1 MTDPDVPCHLAI
13 IMDGNRRYAKEVLN
27 APAFEGHRLGKKKLQ
42 EVMHWC
48 VDLGIKH
55 LTVYGFSLENF
66 GRGEDEIDCIMDL
79 LEKSLYEFADD
90 PEVHEKQVSIR
101 MIGDRSMLP
110 SNVLEAMEKAEKAT
124 ENYHEFYFNLAV
136 AYGGRQEIVNAMREA
151 ASKVKDGMDIN
162 SIDVPFVDSLMS
174 TSRSPDPDLII
185 RTSGE
190 MRLSNFMLWQMAY
203 SELYFMDVYWPGFS
217 YEDLLE
223 AIEAYKSRKRR
234 FGV

>member
-1 MTDPDVPCHLAI
+1 MTGPDVPCHLAI

-55 LTVYGFSLENF
+55 LSVYGFSLENF

-79 LEKSLYEFADD
+79 LEKSLYEFAED

-136 AYGGRQEIVNAMREA
+136 AYGGRQEIVNTMREA
-151 ASKVKDGMDIN
+151 ASKVREGMDIN
-162 SIDVPFVDSLMS
+162 SIDIPFVDSLMS

-203 SELYFMDVYWPGFS
+203 SELYFTDVYWPGFS

-223 AIEAYKSRKRR
+223 AIDAYKSRKRR

>member
-1 MTDPDVPCHLAI
+1 MTDPDAPCHLAI
-13 IMDGNRRYAKEVLN
+13 IMDGNRRYAKEVLHT
-27 APAFEGHRLGKKKLQ
+27 PAFEGHRLGKKKLQ

-66 GRGEDEIDCIMDL
+66 GRGEDEIECIMDL

-136 AYGGRQEIVNAMREA
+136 AYGGRQEIVNTMREA
-151 ASKVKDGMDIN
+151 ASKVREGMDIN

-203 SELYFMDVYWPGFS
+203 SELYFTDVYWPGFS

-223 AIEAYKSRKRR
+223 AIDAYKSRKRR